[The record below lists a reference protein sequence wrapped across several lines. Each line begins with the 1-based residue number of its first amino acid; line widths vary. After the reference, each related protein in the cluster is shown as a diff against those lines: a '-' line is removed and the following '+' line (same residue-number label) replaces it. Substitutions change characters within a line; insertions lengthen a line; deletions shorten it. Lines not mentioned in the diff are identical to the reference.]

1 MIPMNS
7 ESCEWPFVGQ
17 NKNFIKLDEKL
28 EVKSGSFTS
37 SNLEYVKYL
46 GVQNILQIGQLVV
59 ANLRLRTTVNLSTG
73 ALLGKIYPY
82 PNSDLNNILF
92 YNSIDN
98 STSAIQI
105 TTDGSVKLLSNA
117 TIGHYIL
124 DTSYKTEWEF
134 RITLR
139 YTKSK

>member
-1 MIPMNS
+1 M
-7 ESCEWPFVGQ
+7 
-17 NKNFIKLDEKL
+17 

-46 GVQNILQIGQLVV
+46 GVQNILQIGQWVV

-73 ALLGKIYPY
+73 ALLGKIYPC

-98 STSAIQI
+98 NTSSIQI
-105 TTDGSVKLLSNA
+105 TTDGSVKLLSDA
-117 TIGHYIL
+117 TKGHYIL

-134 RITLR
+134 KI
-139 YTKSK
+139 